1 MLKVL
6 NRNKN
11 LLFVTLLA
19 VGAICIVANPGLCA
33 DISLGESDTI
43 AKGLE
48 KFIKWLMGIAGAA
61 VIIGAIIVGVQ
72 MAMGDERAPQRMK
85 WVIGGGICILVAGAF
100 WALLKTFFK

>member
-1 MLKVL
+1 MLKL
-6 NRNKN
+6 LEKNKN
-11 LLFVTLLA
+11 LLFISLLVVGTLFL
-19 VGAICIVANPGLCA
+19 VANPGFCA

-48 KFIKWLMGIAGAA
+48 KLIKWLIAISGAA
-61 VIIGAIIVGVQ
+61 VIIGGIVVGVQ

>member
-6 NRNKN
+6 NRNKD
-11 LLFVTLLA
+11 LLFVTLLV
-19 VGAICIVANPGLCA
+19 VGTICIVANPGFCA

-61 VIIGAIIVGVQ
+61 VIIGGIVVGVQ